1 MNIKQNLVSVGK
13 QGIKCPY
20 ALNPVYITI
29 HNTANDASAAN
40 EIKYMTSNTNAV
52 SFHIAV
58 DDKEAIQGIPFNRN
72 AWHAGDGANGTGN
85 RKSIAVE
92 ICYSKSGGVK
102 FNNAFNNAV
111 EITAQLMK
119 KFNIPASNIMY
130 HKNWSGKNCP
140 HRLLEMGITVGK
152 FRELAQAKYN
162 ALYGKNN
169 TNNSGVTYQVVTGS
183 FRDKKNAENR
193 VKELKAKGFDSFIQA
208 K

>member
-1 MNIKQNLVSVGK
+1 MNIKQNLVSVGN

-20 ALNPVYITI
+20 AMIPKYITI

-40 EIKYMTSNTNAV
+40 EIKYMITNTTST

-58 DDKEAIQGIPFNRN
+58 DDKEAVQGIAFNRN
-72 AWHAGDGANGTGN
+72 AWHAGDGTNGTGN
-85 RKSIAVE
+85 RQSIAVE

-102 FNNAFNNAV
+102 FNNAYNNTLEV
-111 EITAQLMK
+111 TAQLMK
-119 KFNIPASNIMY
+119 QFNIPASNIMY

-140 HRLLEMGITVGK
+140 HRLLDMGITVEK
-152 FRELAQAKYN
+152 YRELAQAKYN
-162 ALYGKNN
+162 ALYVKNN
-169 TNNSGVTYQVVTGS
+169 TNDSGVTYQVVTGS
-183 FRDKKNAENR
+183 FKNKANAENR